1 MWPWSV
7 VLYLRMPSGRRE
19 IALLSVLGVIDRAEQ
34 MHSILD
40 VETSAT
46 LAWLDGWIQDRG
58 GRFTRPRQ
66 RGARSV

>member
-1 MWPWSV
+1 